1 MPIARAP
8 RRARCLRALAIA
20 AGVIAAP
27 LATGSG
33 SASAQSLFEALF
45 GRSAFQPAPQI
56 YAPPPPALPGYA
68 PSSAPRHKA
77 RGYAPKRI
85 TREGVRE
92 RLDRGERRVVHNEAG
107 VKPAPYVAPPVMPG
121 PLGRF
126 LRDPTLRRGD
136 VVATADGLMVFRGSS
151 GSRHTFRDFA
161 PLSQSASLVSGKA
174 RTELAKLDGVVRSR
188 DNYGHTPSGSE
199 VAENDAPIVAQDD
212 SVRSRR

>member
-8 RRARCLRALAIA
+8 RRVRCFRALAIA
-20 AGVIAAP
+20 AGVIAVP

-77 RGYAPKRI
+77 RGYTPKRV

-92 RLDRGERRVVHNEAG
+92 RGERRVVHSEAG

-151 GSRHTFRDFA
+151 GSRHTSRDFA
-161 PLSQSASLVSGKA
+161 PLSQSAALVSGKA

-188 DNYGHTPSGSE
+188 DNYGHTPGASE
-199 VAENDAPIVAQDD
+199 VAENSAPIVAQDE